1 MSLKNNLKI
10 KVSLITFI
18 IGSLFIILYT
28 VIDHSIFKRQISQIT
43 INNELKKIYE
53 RENYFL
59 DTLSFAKDTIMA
71 IRTNKLFEQ
80 YINSPDNAKEN
91 LTYLFENTIK
101 SDKQIMQIRFIDRN
115 GLEQIRIDRD
125 KDNKN
130 NILHIQH
137 HQDKSSRD
145 YFQNNKNSLESVV
158 FSNLDLNIENGKIE
172 IPFNPTY
179 RVILPIKNQDNFTGM
194 IIINYFAEEF
204 LLKLFN
210 APLYDSILIDSDGY
224 ILYHYKNEKRW
235 SKFIEKPFKIENKYM
250 QILDTNTDFYQNDNF
265 ILKKLNLPLANQLYM
280 ILTINEKNKQ
290 AEHAIYKQRAVVV
303 LSVFIF
309 LMFLLSIVLYFIL
322 QRIEKREEEIL
333 ELNKLKKEQET
344 ILKQKSKMASMG
356 DMIADIAHQWR
367 QPLSILS
374 LNTTNLEL
382 KLKRDKADK
391 EFLENYIVKVN
402 KTIKNMDQ
410 TIKDFSEFFKP
421 NKPKVEFE
429 LNSLIEEA
437 QYLLKDLF
445 IKKQIIINFEPKNEY
460 NYSGYKNE
468 LLQVILNILNNSKDA
483 IVNNAIKNGIVS
495 IKIKDDDDIYI
506 IYIQDNGG
514 GIPPEIEN
522 RIFEPYYTTKF
533 KNQGTGIG
541 LYMCKTIIEESL
553 KGSLSL
559 KNYKDGTQ
567 CIITLP
573 KV

>member
-1 MSLKNNLKI
+1 MSIKNNLKI

-18 IGSLFIILYT
+18 IGTLFIILYT
-28 VIDHSIFKRQISQIT
+28 TIDHSIFKRQISQIT
-43 INNELKKIYE
+43 INNGLKKIYE
-53 RENYFL
+53 REDYFL

-71 IRTNKLFEQ
+71 IRTNKLFKQ
-80 YINSPDNAKEN
+80 YLNNHDNAKEN

-101 SDKQIMQIRFIDRN
+101 SDKQIMQIRFIDKN

-125 KDNKN
+125 KNNKN
-130 NILHIQH
+130 NILHTQY
-137 HQDKSSRD
+137 HQDKSSHD
-145 YFQNNKNSLESVV
+145 YFQNNKNNLESVI
-158 FSNLDLNIENGKIE
+158 FSSLDLNIEHGKIE

-179 RVILPIKNQDNFTGM
+179 RVILPIKYQNNFYGM
-194 IIINYFAEEF
+194 LIINYFAGEF
-204 LLKLFN
+204 LQKLFN
-210 APLYDSILIDSDGY
+210 APLYDSMIIDSDGY
-224 ILYHYKNEKRW
+224 IVYHHQNDKNW
-235 SKFIEKPFKIENKYM
+235 SRFAEKPFKIEPQYM
-250 QILDTNTDFYQNDNF
+250 KSLKTNAVFYKNEEF

-280 ILTINEKNKQ
+280 ILRISDKNKQ
-290 AEHAIYKQRAVVV
+290 TEHIIYKQRALVVI
-303 LSVFIF
+303 SIFIF
-309 LMFLLSIVLYFIL
+309 LIFLLSIGLYFIL
-322 QRIEKREEEIL
+322 QKIEKREEEIL

-437 QYLLKDLF
+437 QYLVKDLF
-445 IKKQIIINFEPKNEY
+445 IKKQIKINFEPKNEY
-460 NYSGYKNE
+460 TYLGYKNE

-483 IVNNAIKNGIVS
+483 IVNNSIKNGIVS
-495 IKIKDDDDIYI
+495 IRIKEDDDIYI
-506 IYIQDNGG
+506 IYIEDNGG
-514 GIPPEIEN
+514 GIPSEIVD

-541 LYMCKTIIEESL
+541 LYMCKIIIEESL
-553 KGSLSL
+553 KGSLIL
-559 KNYKDGTQ
+559 KNYKEGTQ

-573 KV
+573 RV

>member
-1 MSLKNNLKI
+1 MSIKNNLKI

-18 IGSLFIILYT
+18 IGTLFIILYT
-28 VIDHSIFKRQISQIT
+28 TIDHSIFKRQISQIT
-43 INNELKKIYE
+43 INNGLKKIYE
-53 RENYFL
+53 REDYFL

-71 IRTNKLFEQ
+71 IRTNKLFKQ
-80 YINSPDNAKEN
+80 YLNNHDNAKEN

-101 SDKQIMQIRFIDRN
+101 SDKQIMQIRFIDKN

-130 NILHIQH
+130 NILHTQY
-137 HQDKSSRD
+137 HQDKSSHD
-145 YFQNNKNSLESVV
+145 YFQNNKNNLESVI
-158 FSNLDLNIENGKIE
+158 FSSLDLNIEHGKIE

-179 RVILPIKNQDNFTGM
+179 RVILPIKYQNNFYGM
-194 IIINYFAEEF
+194 LIINYFAGEF
-204 LLKLFN
+204 LQKLFN
-210 APLYDSILIDSDGY
+210 APLYDSMIIDSDGY
-224 ILYHYKNEKRW
+224 IVYHHQNDKNW
-235 SKFIEKPFKIENKYM
+235 SRFAEKPFKIEPQYM
-250 QILDTNTDFYQNDNF
+250 KSLKTNAVFYKNEEF

-280 ILTINEKNKQ
+280 ILRISDKNKQ
-290 AEHAIYKQRAVVV
+290 TEHIIYKQRALVVI
-303 LSVFIF
+303 SIFIF
-309 LMFLLSIVLYFIL
+309 LIFLLSIGLYFIL
-322 QRIEKREEEIL
+322 QKIEKREEEIL

-437 QYLLKDLF
+437 QYLVKDLF
-445 IKKQIIINFEPKNEY
+445 IKKQIKINFEPKNEY
-460 NYSGYKNE
+460 TYLGYKNE

-483 IVNNAIKNGIVS
+483 IVNNSIKNGIVS
-495 IKIKDDDDIYI
+495 IRIKEDDDIYI
-506 IYIQDNGG
+506 IYIEDNGG
-514 GIPPEIEN
+514 GIPSEIVD

-541 LYMCKTIIEESL
+541 LYMCKIIIEESL
-553 KGSLSL
+553 KGSLIL
-559 KNYKDGTQ
+559 KNYKEGTQ

-573 KV
+573 RV